1 MTAVSGGWTGAVTVA
16 ALLGLALVGGA
27 QAAPTPAPPSPRP
40 EPGAAAAT
48 PAAVARVHAAV
59 VAIET
64 RVPPDRPS
72 AATLGEERAGSATVI
87 EPDGLAVTVGYLV
100 LEAARIDV
108 TLDDGRRTT
117 ARVVGH
123 DFESGLAL
131 IRLDPTGGPY
141 VAARLGQ
148 SAGLAPGQPAAIVGI
163 AAPGP
168 MVGVMVRVTGVG
180 PFVAY
185 WEYLLDRAVFV
196 APHHPAFG
204 GAALVDPDGAL
215 VGVVSLRLPAGHMAI
230 PIDLLGPVREAM
242 VRTGRPA
249 RPPRPWLG
257 VRAVAIDGG
266 VGIAGVS
273 PTGPAH
279 AAGLRPGDVI
289 LRVNGE
295 RVADVEAF
303 YRRLW
308 AEPVGQPLELGVWRD
323 GALETVTVR
332 PRDRY
337 ATFEHRSP

>member
-1 MTAVSGGWTGAVTVA
+1 MTPASRAAMGVGA
-16 ALLGLALVGGA
+16 LALVLGCALAGGA
-27 QAAPTPAPPSPRP
+27 RAAPPPATGPRP
-40 EPGAAAAT
+40 EPGAATPTPSAVNRARAAI
-48 PAAVARVHAAV
+48 VGIR
-59 VAIET
+59 T
-64 RVPPDRPS
+64 RIPPGRPS
-72 AATLGEERAGSATVI
+72 TATLGEERAGSATVL

-100 LEAARIDV
+100 LEASRIDV
-108 TLDDGRRTT
+108 TLEDGRATT

-131 IRLDPTGGPY
+131 IRLDPSGAPY
-141 VAARLGQ
+141 SAARLGR
-148 SAGLAPGQPAAIVGI
+148 SAALAPGQPVAIVGVG
-163 AAPGP
+163 ASAPP
-168 MVGVMVRVTGVG
+168 VGVMGRVTSVG

-185 WEYLLDRAVFV
+185 WEYLLERAVFV

-215 VGVVSLRLPAGHMAI
+215 VGVVSLRLEAGHLAI
-230 PIDLLGPVREAM
+230 PIDLLGPVRAAM
-242 VRTGRPA
+242 VSTGRPA

-266 VGIAGVS
+266 VGIASVS
-273 PTGPAH
+273 PSGPAH
-279 AAGLRPGDVI
+279 AGGLRAGDVV

-308 AEPVGQPLELGVWRD
+308 AQPVGAPLELGVWRA
-323 GALETVTVR
+323 GEIVTVTVR

-337 ATFEHRSP
+337 ATFDYRAP